1 MTLGRTSAGK
11 IKIKT
16 DTPKGLRAVEC
27 GCCGNCLFDAFSP
40 TPTPIEGA
48 QKFKYLTYETTINY
62 SVGEFNPAL
71 ESWWLDCAP
80 AGDEGDFTCNAQ
92 GSRQRG
98 ESQSLN
104 YKVTLSLKSG
114 EFGCDCEV
122 IKATG
127 SQSYSYYENQG
138 STYDGGWGA
147 SVYSE
152 AQIRTVVDADWST
165 WANEDGRLFLNEKTS
180 AATWEYQLCQVNG
193 EDLSCNVFPLQ
204 CWQLAGGNYPEVIH
218 PYTYSSPIEGDWFM
232 VRERTIVESLEVY
245 IGAGYYH
252 PPISASLPATYRQ
265 TLHNTLA
272 EIWGPNQ
279 LEMRP

>member
-1 MTLGRTSAGK
+1 MTLGRTSDNK

-16 DTPKGLRAVEC
+16 DGDDGLRAVSC

-48 QKFKYLTYETTINY
+48 QKFKYLTLESTISY
-62 SVGEFNPAL
+62 SVGQFNPAL
-71 ESWWLDCAP
+71 ESWYLECAP
-80 AGDEGDFTCNAQ
+80 AGDEGDFTCGAF
-92 GSRQRG
+92 GSWQRG

-104 YKVTLSLKSG
+104 YKATFRLKSG

-127 SQSYSYYENQG
+127 SQSYFYYENQAG
-138 STYDGGWGA
+138 TYDSGWGA
-147 SVYSE
+147 SGYSV
-152 AQIRTVVDADWST
+152 AYNRTFVDADWST
-165 WANEDGRLFLNEKTS
+165 WQNEDGQFFLNEKTS
-180 AATWEYQLCQVNG
+180 DATWQYSFCENCDSLIR
-193 EDLSCNVFPLQ
+193 PLT
-204 CWQLAGGNYPEVIH
+204 CADLAGSNYLTSEH
-218 PYTYSSPIEGDWFM
+218 PYTYSEPLESGGFK
-232 VRERTIVESLEVY
+232 VQQRTIVESLEVY
-245 IGAGYYH
+245 SGAGFYH

>member
-1 MTLGRTSAGK
+1 MTLGRTAGK

-16 DTPKGLRAVEC
+16 DSPKGLRAVSC
-27 GCCGNCLFDAFSP
+27 ACCGNCLFDAFSP

-48 QKFKYLTYETTINY
+48 QKFKYLTLESTISY
-62 SVGEFNPAL
+62 SVGQFNPAL
-71 ESWWLDCAP
+71 ESWYLECAP
-80 AGDEGDFTCNAQ
+80 AGDEGDFTCGAF
-92 GSRQRG
+92 GSRQQG

-104 YKVTLSLKSG
+104 YKATFRLKSG

-127 SQSYSYYENQG
+127 SQSYFYYENQAG
-138 STYDGGWGA
+138 TYDSGWGA
-147 SVYSE
+147 SGYSE
-152 AQIRTVVDADWST
+152 AQVRTVVDADWST

-180 AATWEYQLCQVNG
+180 DATWQYQFCQVNG
-193 EDLSCNVFPLQ
+193 EDLSCNVFPLA
-204 CWQLAGGNYPEVIH
+204 CTDLAGSNYLTSEH
-218 PYTYSSPIEGDWFM
+218 PYTYSSPLESGGFK
-232 VRERTIVESLEVY
+232 VQQRTIVESLEVY
-245 IGAGYYH
+245 SGAGFYH

-265 TLHNTLA
+265 TLHNNLQ